1 MSNVAFAFYRNARTS
16 PGLAVRVLRMCCS
29 VGEVTIF
36 KFPFSENKMSKQITL
51 APDIAVSSSLPTLA
65 RAASK
70 HLLVIH
76 VKGFDLAKVA
86 GADIRDRARARRPR
100 KAAKADSVDA
110 AAVMADVAGK
120 LVVWAEYDAE
130 ASAFSRLTALR
141 NAVELLLKEHPGE
154 VAVLVHGKSAAADRC
169 AADAAYA
176 LAVNSQFNLGKQGGP
191 KAHLPAPLR
200 AIQVYGVSRAFDTRR
215 VRAIAEGNLHARWL
229 TLRPPN
235 DLTPKRFRDDI
246 ERLAN
251 TEGWRCRTYDFNVL
265 KKMGAG
271 AFCAVAQGSPHQDAA
286 IVRLSYAPKR
296 IKKGGKAIA
305 LVGKGI
311 CMDTG
316 GHGLKSAKGM
326 YGMHEDMNG
335 AAVAI
340 GILKA
345 ASDMKLPI
353 AVDVWLAI
361 AQNHIG
367 PDAYQPGDVVTA
379 LDGTTIEVVHT
390 DAEGR
395 MVLADTLTLAAREKP
410 ALMIDF
416 ATLTGSMVNALGTRM
431 AGIFSNRTEFG
442 ALAVECGR
450 ASGER
455 VSEFPLESDYD
466 AALDSKVADI
476 KQCLI
481 TGEADAIYAA
491 RFLAR
496 FTNDMPWIHMD
507 LSAHRHDGGLGAVSG
522 EVTGFGVA
530 WGVELLERQAGA
542 R

>member
-1 MSNVAFAFYRNARTS
+1 MSST
-16 PGLAVRVLRMCCS
+16 
-29 VGEVTIF
+29 
-36 KFPFSENKMSKQITL
+36 
-51 APDIAVSSSLPTLA
+51 LPTIA
-65 RAASK
+65 GATAK

-76 VKGFDLAKVA
+76 VKGWDSDKVA
-86 GADIRDRARARRPR
+86 GADIRDRARARLPKQATRTG
-100 KAAKADSVDA
+100 AKDVPI
-110 AAVMADVAGK
+110 VVADVAGK
-120 LVVWAEYDAE
+120 LVVWAEYDAK
-130 ASAFSRLTALR
+130 APTYTRLSALR
-141 NAVELLLKEHPGE
+141 NATELLLKECPAE
-154 VAVLVHGKSAAADRC
+154 VGVLVFGNGTAIDHC
-169 AADAAYA
+169 AADAVYT
-176 LAVNSQFNLGKQGGP
+176 LAVNGQFNLGKQAGP
-191 KAHLPAPLR
+191 KARISPPLR
-200 AIQVYGVSRAFDTRR
+200 TIHVHGTSRGFDAKRTQST
-215 VRAIAEGNLHARWL
+215 AEGNLLARWL

-235 DLTPKRFRDDI
+235 DLTPKRFRADI
-246 ERLAN
+246 ERQAKA
-251 TEGWRCRTYDFNVL
+251 EGWRCRTYDFNTL

-271 AFCAVAQGSPHQDAA
+271 AFCAVAQGSPHHDAA

-296 IKKGGKAIA
+296 LKKGARAIA
-305 LVGKGI
+305 LIGKGI

-316 GHGLKSAKGM
+316 GHGLKTAKGM

-335 AAVAI
+335 AAVAL

-367 PDAYQPGDVVTA
+367 PEAYQPGDVVTA

-431 AGIFSNRTEFG
+431 AGIFSNRVEFG
-442 ALAVECGR
+442 KLAVDCGR

-455 VSEFPLESDYD
+455 VNEFPLESDYD

-481 TGEADAIYAA
+481 SGEADAIYAA

-496 FTNDMPWIHMD
+496 FTNDIPWIHMD
-507 LSAHRHDGGLGAVSG
+507 LSAHRHDGGLGAISG
-522 EVTGFGVA
+522 DVTGFGVA
-530 WGVELLERQAGA
+530 WGVTLLEQQAGKH
-542 R
+542 

>member
-1 MSNVAFAFYRNARTS
+1 MRRRGRA
-16 PGLAVRVLRMCCS
+16 
-29 VGEVTIF
+29 VTIV
-36 KFPFSENKMSKQITL
+36 KFQLSENRMSQSQSL
-51 APDIAVSSSLPTLA
+51 VPDVRVSSSLPTIA
-65 RAASK
+65 RATSK

-76 VKGFDLAKVA
+76 VKGFDSGNVA
-86 GADIRDRARARRPR
+86 GADIRDRARARLPKKTTR
-100 KAAKADSVDA
+100 AGATEV
-110 AAVMADVAGK
+110 AAVTADVAGK

-130 ASAFSRLTALR
+130 ASAFRRLTTLR
-141 NAVELLLKEHPGE
+141 NAVELLLKEFPTE
-154 VAVLVHGKSAAADRC
+154 VGVLVHGNGAAIDQC
-169 AADAAYA
+169 AADAVYT
-176 LAVNSQFNLGKQGGP
+176 LAVNSQFNLGKQAGP
-191 KAHLPAPLR
+191 KTQKTPALR
-200 AIQVYGVSRAFDTRR
+200 TIHVHGTRR
-215 VRAIAEGNLHARWL
+215 TFDGKRVRSIAEGNLLTRWL

-235 DLTPKRFRDDI
+235 DLTPKRFRADVDRI
-246 ERLAN
+246 AKS
-251 TEGWRCRTYDFNVL
+251 EGWRCRTYDVDAL

-271 AFCAVAQGSPHQDAA
+271 AFCAVAQGSPHRDAA
-286 IVRLSYAPKR
+286 IIHLSYVPKR
-296 IKKGGKAIA
+296 LKKGAKAIA
-305 LVGKGI
+305 LIGKGI

-335 AAVAI
+335 AAVAL

-345 ASDMKLPI
+345 ASDLRLPI
-353 AVDVWLAI
+353 SIDVWLAI

-367 PDAYQPGDVVTA
+367 PEAYQPGDVVSA

-416 ATLTGSMVNALGTRM
+416 ATLTGAMVNALGTRM
-431 AGIFSNRTEFG
+431 AGIFSNRAEFG
-442 ALAVECGR
+442 KLAIDCGR

-466 AALDSKVADI
+466 AALDSKLADI

-496 FTNDMPWIHMD
+496 FTSDNPWIHMD

-522 EVTGFGVA
+522 DVTGFGVA
-530 WGVELLERQAGA
+530 WGVALLEHQAGL